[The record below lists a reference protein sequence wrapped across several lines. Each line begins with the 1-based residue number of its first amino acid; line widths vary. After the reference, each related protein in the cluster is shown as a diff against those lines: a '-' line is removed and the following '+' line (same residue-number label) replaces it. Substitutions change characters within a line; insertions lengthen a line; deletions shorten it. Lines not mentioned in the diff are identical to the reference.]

1 MVKLCAVTALA
12 VALIVLGQESGGRYD
27 ALKQALG
34 LSDAQVSQLQ
44 QTPPK
49 AIVRPAPTGS
59 AVAIYQAGRFSG
71 MPRQLTPSEDSLRV
85 LDDAQRAKLAVIQ
98 KVLDRLGAATLA
110 IEFGLISEQQWPGSA
125 QCPVRYDAY
134 AAEFGLSESQMRQL
148 ERLTQAARE
157 PLWAQLRAYDM
168 QRSEVL
174 NSGVSADSPTVVQLG
189 SEENNLQAQ
198 IGKTRPPH
206 DLALAVLDEAQ
217 KAKLAAFET
226 GLQLARE
233 AIELGLIP
241 KPVMGEILC
250 H

>member
-1 MVKLCAVTALA
+1 
-12 VALIVLGQESGGRYD
+12 
-27 ALKQALG
+27 
-34 LSDAQVSQLQ
+34 
-44 QTPPK
+44 
-49 AIVRPAPTGS
+49 
-59 AVAIYQAGRFSG
+59 
-71 MPRQLTPSEDSLRV
+71 
-85 LDDAQRAKLAVIQ
+85 
-98 KVLDRLGAATLA
+98 
-110 IEFGLISEQQWPGSA
+110 
-125 QCPVRYDAY
+125 
-134 AAEFGLSESQMRQL
+134 
-148 ERLTQAARE
+148 
-157 PLWAQLRAYDM
+157 LRAYDM